1 MSLKDDTTPT
11 TFDGFRQ
18 YIFEYAMGLARS
30 LTSDPEM
37 PAVVAVMA
45 AWHLGVQQGI
55 GAALADAKT
64 AEHLRSL
71 MLAMVDVQL
80 KRPGDLDVD
89 EFLAAARQVAMP

>member
-1 MSLKDDTTPT
+1 MPPT
-11 TFDGFRQ
+11 TFEDFKQWVFG
-18 YIFEYAMGLARS
+18 YALGLATS
-30 LTSDPEM
+30 LTSDDEM

-55 GAALADAKT
+55 GVALADAEAAKRLQ
-64 AEHLRSL
+64 AL

-89 EFLAAARQVAMP
+89 DLLAAIAGVTQP